1 MGILGSVFDAF
12 FDGLAI
18 DVLRNSNKSTSS
30 KKSGEKRYPSSLKAW
45 SSKFDTTI
53 EKDFTEYDWFD
64 FYPSNNCHDIPALHP
79 QAFYHLFLMMGKI
92 SQRNISRLKKMQS

>member
-79 QAFYHLFLMMGKI
+79 QAFL
-92 SQRNISRLKKMQS
+92 